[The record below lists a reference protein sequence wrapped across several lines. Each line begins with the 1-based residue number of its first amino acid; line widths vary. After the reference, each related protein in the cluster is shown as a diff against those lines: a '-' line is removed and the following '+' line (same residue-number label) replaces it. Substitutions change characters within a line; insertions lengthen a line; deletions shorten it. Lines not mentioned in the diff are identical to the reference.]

1 MPDSYITPYAGFLRG
16 FLALT
21 RPLRVVFDF
30 SNGPTALVVPQVI
43 RDEKRIA
50 PLFIDRTLSG
60 NFPGHGPNPL
70 ASGATIHL
78 HREVLAHHA
87 DLGVIFDADG
97 DRAFFIDHR
106 GRSIPAFVIAALL
119 ARNESGPYVFDTRT
133 FLPLEKVGLDT
144 TAKAVLSPVGSFFI
158 RAAMRRT
165 SAGFGAE
172 YSGHYYFKDFF
183 SADSGILAAIK
194 VMNAMTRLPYS
205 LADFYDLLPKHIA
218 VDEMNVRS
226 ETPARTIAQ
235 LTAHFRPSAKRVRKF
250 DGITLDCGDW
260 FLNARASN
268 TEPLVR
274 IFAGSP
280 NALLLRGKMK
290 ECERV
295 AAGRP

>member
-1 MPDSYITPYAGFLRG
+1 MPDSYVGTYASFLRG
-16 FLALT
+16 FLAPA
-21 RPLRVVFDF
+21 RPLKVVFDF
-30 SNGPTALVVPQVI
+30 SNGPTALIVPQVVQS
-43 RDEKRIA
+43 EKSITS
-50 PLFIDRTLSG
+50 FYIDRTLSG

-78 HREVLAHHA
+78 QQEVLAHHA

-119 ARNESGPYVFDTRT
+119 ARNEKGPYVFDTRT
-133 FLPLEKVGLDT
+133 LLPLEKVGLDT
-144 TAKAVLSPVGSFFI
+144 TKGATLSPVGSFFI
-158 RAAMRRT
+158 RAAMRRIG
-165 SAGFGAE
+165 AGFGAE

-194 VMNAMTRLPYS
+194 VMNAITRLPYP

-218 VDEMNVRS
+218 VDEVNVRS
-226 ETPARTIAQ
+226 EMPTRTIAR
-235 LTAHFRPSAKRVRKF
+235 LTAHFRPHAKRAKKF
-250 DGITLDCGDW
+250 DGITLDFGDW
-260 FLNARASN
+260 FLNARPSN

-280 NALLLRGKMK
+280 NALLLRSKIK

-295 AAGRP
+295 ALEH